1 MTELGQVWAF
11 TRVRLQKSI
20 EDLSDDQIRQ
30 ASYPGGHSIGQIV
43 AHIAGAEHYW
53 AARMTGQD
61 PDATELDAKLDRAI
75 MDGFL
80 RDGDCP
86 FSDEELSLEGV
97 QSLLDYSKSQIR
109 PLYENP
115 TAEQLAFRMKSPIGD
130 DVDGHEGLIRLAQHA
145 GYHTGQI
152 WTIRMMNGW
161 E

>member
-20 EDLSDDQIRQ
+20 EDFSDDQVRQ
-30 ASYPGGHSIGQIV
+30 APYPGGHSIGQIV

-53 AARMTGQD
+53 AARLTGQD

-80 RDGDCP
+80 RAGDCP
-86 FSDEELSLEGV
+86 FSDDELSLGGV
-97 QSLLDYSKSQIR
+97 LSLLDYSERQIR

-115 TAEQLAFRMKSPIGD
+115 SAEQLAFRMKSPIGD